1 MMTPERHEI
10 LRLLEPL
17 SELSMDMRFG
27 QLICNL
33 VTLAGG
39 ETPGAIWDIE
49 DDQLLAAIHKF
60 TQDLT
65 RFHADRATETS
76 APTA

>member
-1 MMTPERHEI
+1 MITPERRDI

-17 SELSMDMRFG
+17 SELSTDMRFG

-39 ETPGAIWDIE
+39 RTAEAIWDIE

-60 TQDLT
+60 TDDLT
-65 RFHADRATETS
+65 RFHADRAAEAA
-76 APTA
+76 APTV

>member
-1 MMTPERHEI
+1 MITPERREI

-17 SELSMDMRFG
+17 SELAEDMRFG

-39 ETPGAIWDIE
+39 ADAAAIWDIE
-49 DDQLLAAIHKF
+49 DADLLPAVRKFVEVLTNRRAAI
-60 TQDLT
+60 LEEAAAS
-65 RFHADRATETS
+65 R
-76 APTA
+76 

>member
-1 MMTPERHEI
+1 MITPERREI

-17 SELSMDMRFG
+17 SELSTDMRFG

-39 ETPGAIWDIE
+39 QDAGAIWDIE

-60 TQDLT
+60 TEDLT
-65 RFHADRATETS
+65 RFHADRAPEAG

>member
-1 MMTPERHEI
+1 MKPERREI

-17 SELSMDMRFG
+17 SELSEDMRFG

-39 ETPGAIWDIE
+39 MSAESIWDIE
-49 DDQLLAAIHKF
+49 DDQLLAAIHKL
-60 TQDLT
+60 TDDLT
-65 RFHADRATETS
+65 RFQADRAP